1 MEFFS
6 EIFRLIGANE
16 AVLSGIAAAIV
27 ILGVVVA
34 AIRQLLGRS
43 SSRSD
48 TDTGSRASKT
58 PNDAISTNAS
68 PSRNSATVPLHTDSP
83 SIAVMPFA
91 NLSGDTEQDFL
102 ADGLTEDIIFGLSRV
117 KQLFVIARN
126 TCFTYKGTT
135 PDALVV
141 SRELGVRYVLEGS
154 VRKVGDRVR
163 ITAQLVDAQ
172 TRTPKWAERFDR
184 KLEEILDVD
193 DEVTEAI
200 VTALQP
206 ALRRAEVEHAH
217 RASPEDL
224 TAWSLTN
231 RAWVS
236 IQSDLGDTEA
246 ARTAIQACQQAVAL
260 DPDYAFAHAVLGHAR
275 SLLVNHQLPD
285 TEDLMRLS
293 LASIRTALELGP
305 NDPVVR
311 HCHAAILA
319 NVGQTDH
326 SIREWQRAVDLDPN
340 NAGARAGLGIS
351 MIFRGSSSEGL
362 ELIDSALRRSPAD
375 PLQYHWLGYRALGLI
390 SIGRVAEAIEEA
402 RKSLDRKKS
411 RLAYAVLAGALAHED
426 RLEEAGAA
434 YAALDE
440 RFDGLVAEDFARLAG
455 SLAPDEEWGK
465 VVERNMLRA
474 AEAAATLSHQ
484 PEDSSRSR

>member
-6 EIFRLIGANE
+6 EVFRLIGANE
-16 AVLSGIAAAIV
+16 AVLSGVAAAIV

-48 TDTGSRASKT
+48 TDTDSKT
-58 PNDAISTNAS
+58 SSETTTTNAS
-68 PSRNSATVPLHTDSP
+68 LSTKSTTVALHTDSP

-91 NLSGDTEQDFL
+91 NLSGDAEQDFL

-154 VRKVGDRVR
+154 VRKAGDRVR

-200 VTALQP
+200 VAALQP

-236 IQSDLGDTEA
+236 IQSDLGDTKA
-246 ARTAIQACQQAVAL
+246 ARNAIAACEQAVAL

-285 TEDLMRLS
+285 TEDLTNLS
-293 LASIRTALELGP
+293 MASIRTALELGP

-319 NVGQTDH
+319 NVGKTDD
-326 SIREWQRAVDLDPN
+326 SIREWQRAVELDPN

-351 MIFRGSSSEGL
+351 MIFHGSPEEGL
-362 ELIDSALRRSPAD
+362 ELIDSALLRSPAD
-375 PLQYHWLGYRALGLI
+375 PLNYHWLGNRALGLMT
-390 SIGRVAEAIEEA
+390 IGRVGEAIENA
-402 RKSLDRKKS
+402 RRSLDRKES
-411 RLAYAVLAGALAHED
+411 RMAYAVLAGALAHEE

-434 YAALDE
+434 YAALNE
-440 RFDGLVAEDFARLAG
+440 RFYGLVAEDFARMAG

-465 VVERNMLRA
+465 ILERNMMRA
-474 AEAAATLSHQ
+474 AEAAATLVDQ
-484 PEDSSRSR
+484 PG